1 VLKLKKPKTAALHVG
16 NSVHSALKAWNKA
29 RWLDKPLTLKGLHDE
44 FTKAWADTSEGLVNW
59 EPGEEDEEK
68 TTGWRLCDT
77 YIRQS
82 GSMANIK
89 PDAVEVSIEADLTQ
103 HGLPRLIGILDL
115 VQEGSIIDFKTSSS
129 TPNPSSVEHLHETQ
143 TSSYAVLYRHNTG
156 KKETGIEL
164 HHLVKNKSPKLC
176 ITDMPPMTDQQQ
188 SRLFHSW
195 MFIRTSWAKDNST
208 HHQVLAA
215 WAASSSVNADAG
227 IKSKP
232 QPHPLHMK
240 HLILIICL
248 LCCSPQQTPS
258 GLSPVRPIQSL
269 NTRKRSSLWKATSP
283 HKPSFSTAGKSPPV
297 LWVSAVSSSSSSAP
311 HLEPQPANTTM
322 QHHEDWDQH
331 PHHPQSSTAA
341 NPTSWAKRAKKH
353 VHSTLAA

>member
-1 VLKLKKPKTAALHVG
+1 MNALADAPKPKEPSEKDLITGLQKTVSASRLSLFLQCRLKFYLRYVLKLKKPKTAALHLG

-29 RWLDKPLTLKGLHDE
+29 RWLDKPLSLKGLHDE
-44 FTKAWADTSEGLVNW
+44 FTKAWADTSEGLVKW
-59 EPGEEDEEK
+59 EPGEEDDEK

-156 KKETGIEL
+156 KRETGIEL

-176 ITDMPPMTDQQQ
+176 ITDMPPMSDQQR
-188 SRLFHSW
+188 SRLFRL
-195 MFIRTSWAKDNST
+195 MDVYQTELGKGQF
-208 HHQVLAA
+208 
-215 WAASSSVNADAG
+215 
-227 IKSKP
+227 
-232 QPHPLHMK
+232 HP
-240 HLILIICL
+240 
-248 LCCSPQQTPS
+248 SP
-258 GLSPVRPIQSL
+258 GLGCMGCEFFGECR
-269 NTRKRSSLWKATSP
+269 RW
-283 HKPSFSTAGKSPPV
+283 H
-297 LWVSAVSSSSSSAP
+297 
-311 HLEPQPANTTM
+311 
-322 QHHEDWDQH
+322 
-331 PHHPQSSTAA
+331 
-341 NPTSWAKRAKKH
+341 
-353 VHSTLAA
+353 